1 MRYFVPKDT
10 NSQCLCETMRGI
22 HKADMPKSAR
32 KKTTLPR
39 GHVRTRAIW
48 SHTGNVLTVKTS
60 ILDLG
65 LTLI

>member
-32 KKTTLPR
+32 KKLRYRAVMSEPAPY
-39 GHVRTRAIW
+39 GRTQV
-48 SHTGNVLTVKTS
+48 NVLTVKTS